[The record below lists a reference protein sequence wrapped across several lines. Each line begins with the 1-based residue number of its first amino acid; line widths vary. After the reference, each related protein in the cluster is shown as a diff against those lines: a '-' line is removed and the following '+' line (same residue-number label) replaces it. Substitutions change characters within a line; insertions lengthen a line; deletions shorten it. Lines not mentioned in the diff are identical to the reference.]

1 MDIGLIIILCLLG
14 FTVSL
19 EILVLVSFIYDIRH
33 KKNYTCYISNAV
45 RSPRRFLL
53 LYEKMCNESKKVF
66 IQESKNF
73 TNANKSMDFK
83 NEGEA

>member
-14 FTVSL
+14 FTISL

-66 IQESKNF
+66 IQEDEDF
-73 TNANKSMDFK
+73 ADTNVSIKF
-83 NEGEA
+83 